1 MMTGLCSCSRRMYDR
16 FLQKE
21 AVIIGLQPNDTLV
34 DIGSGTGD
42 VNIRYAMACK
52 GIHQILVDTNRQM
65 LNEKNLTRLDNRAK
79 KKARTPYRFSHD
91 IVHNDPDTI
100 PLPSGVYPKVLFRK
114 SLHELNDMDKMI
126 DEAKRILIRHGS
138 LIIIE
143 ANPRKPNQS
152 DPGCKKK
159 YLTSGQIQDII
170 TARGFLLVEHQKGYI
185 LKSQLSDEFYF
196 NILKFQKP

>member
-1 MMTGLCSCSRRMYDR
+1 MADKSLDELNLSD
-16 FLQKE
+16 
-21 AVIIGLQPNDTLV
+21 QPLPDPA
-34 DIGSGTGD
+34 IRGSSPTSTD
-42 VNIRYAMACK
+42 PRS
-52 GIHQILVDTNRQM
+52 Q
-65 LNEKNLTRLDNRAK
+65 EW
-79 KKARTPYRFSHD
+79 YRFSHD

-170 TARGFLLVEHQKGYI
+170 TARGFYLVEKEKEFI
-185 LKSQLSDEFYF
+185 FKSQLSDGFYF